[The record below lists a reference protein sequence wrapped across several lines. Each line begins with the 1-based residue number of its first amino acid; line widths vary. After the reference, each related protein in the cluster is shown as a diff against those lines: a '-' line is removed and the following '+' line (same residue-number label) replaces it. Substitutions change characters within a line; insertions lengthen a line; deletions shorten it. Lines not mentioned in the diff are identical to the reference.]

1 MRKIRFRGQS
11 ADGQWHEGFYTEG
24 GLVNPETSEITK
36 RYLIDDDVLLND
48 VKPDTVGQMAD
59 TTDSLGK
66 PIFEGDILHNGDP
79 NIRYVVVWH
88 DNGLIAKQIGSR
100 SYIGLEHWQNHITL
114 MGNRF
119 DNPELLK
126 K

>member
-11 ADGQWHEGFYTEG
+11 ADGHWHVGFYTEVG
-24 GLVNPETSEITK
+24 YLNPETGALTT
-36 RYLIDDDVLLND
+36 RHLISNSYLND
-48 VKPDTVGQMAD
+48 VKPETVGQMAD

-66 PIFEGDILHNGDP
+66 PIFDGDILHNGDP

-88 DNGLIAKQIGSR
+88 DNGLIAKQIGSS
-100 SYIGLEHWQNHITL
+100 SYIGLAHWQNSITV

-119 DNPELLK
+119 DNSELLK
-126 K
+126 T